1 MSDLPYN
8 SLRLI
13 TFVRLPRRRRA
24 PSLVHATFSQEH
36 RTMKRFA
43 IVAALAALTVVACKK
58 KEEAPAAAPEAT
70 EPAAKPAEGDKPAE
84 PAAAPAAAATDPAA
98 AAAPAAATDPA
109 AAPAAAGDA
118 ESTGIAECDAL
129 VKRYTS
135 CDKLPA
141 EQKAA
146 FMEGAKAWK
155 QGAASGNDQVKASI
169 ADSCKKAMTSAEE
182 SMKAIGC

>member
-1 MSDLPYN
+1 
-8 SLRLI
+8 
-13 TFVRLPRRRRA
+13 
-24 PSLVHATFSQEH
+24 
-36 RTMKRFA
+36 MKRFA
-43 IVAALAALTVVACKK
+43 IVAALAALTVVGCKK
-58 KEEAPAAAPEAT
+58 KEEAPAATPATT
-70 EPAAKPAEGDKPAE
+70 EPAAKPTEGDKPAD
-84 PAAAPAAAATDPAA
+84 PAAAAAAPAAANAAVDPAA
-98 AAAPAAATDPA
+98 AAAPAATDPA
-109 AAPAAAGDA
+109 AAPAAGD
-118 ESTGIAECDAL
+118 ESTGVPECDAL
-129 VKRYTS
+129 VKRYNS